1 MGIEPG
7 QTAPEF
13 SLANANPSVG
23 GERISLSDLMGDNGA
38 IIVFTC
44 NHCPYVVASES
55 RIELMA
61 ERARNSNLGFVG
73 INSNDPVKY
82 ESDSWENMIKRS
94 ERGMSYPYLHDE
106 TQDIASS
113 YGAERTPEFYLLDSN
128 KKVIYRGR
136 MDDSPRDPAHVKSS
150 ELSNAI
156 LNLLSDEKKCQ
167 DLGNSGYHL
176 VTSICNSERMV
187 IDTLSV
193 YKQLIKVI

>member
-13 SLANANPSVG
+13 SLANANPSIG

-156 LNLLSDEKKCQ
+156 DEILS
-167 DLGNSGYHL
+167 GNDI
-176 VTSICNSERMV
+176 SIPRTESIGC
-187 IDTLSV
+187 SV
-193 YKQLIKVI
+193 KWKN